1 MVSQNVMTTEDILEL
16 GLKIV
21 EEAEKRGLK
30 VRLVGAVAVCAHL
43 KEYRDFWE
51 KNLDRRLTDLDFA
64 GYDKQRKDIEKML
77 EEVFGFGIM
86 KAAVTPGLLLGRIIF
101 WDKSPNPRIMP
112 SGDKLHGDVFLDRL
126 SMNHVIEWKGRLECD
141 YPTIPL
147 AELFL
152 EKTQIVG
159 GPKRL
164 GLGEKDAKDVIC
176 MLLEHDVGTTDK
188 ETINV
193 KVIAKTLAKD
203 WGFYYTVTR
212 NIGFIRDKW
221 LKQLN
226 IPEEYQKIVLEKLD
240 KIQEAIEKEPKS
252 LKWKLRARIGPSK
265 KWYNEVEEVE
275 RAPWLEGL
283 TKKS

>member
-1 MVSQNVMTTEDILEL
+1 MDTHDII
-16 GLKIV
+16 GLALRIV
-21 EEAEKRGLK
+21 EEAEKRGLT
-30 VRLVGAVAVCAHL
+30 VRVVGAVAVRTHL
-43 KEYRDFWE
+43 HKYGGLWE
-51 KNLDRRLTDLDFA
+51 NYMDRRLTDLDFA
-64 GYDKQRKDIEKML
+64 GYEKQRGKIEKML
-77 EEVFGFGIM
+77 EEVFGFGVM
-86 KAAVTPGLLLGRIIF
+86 KTAVTPGLLLGRIIF

-152 EKTQIVG
+152 EKMQIVG
-159 GPKRL
+159 GPKKL

-226 IPEEYQKIVLEKLD
+226 VPEEYQKIVLEKLG
-240 KIQEAIEKEPKS
+240 KIQEAIEREPKS

-275 RAPWLEGL
+275 RAPWLKGL